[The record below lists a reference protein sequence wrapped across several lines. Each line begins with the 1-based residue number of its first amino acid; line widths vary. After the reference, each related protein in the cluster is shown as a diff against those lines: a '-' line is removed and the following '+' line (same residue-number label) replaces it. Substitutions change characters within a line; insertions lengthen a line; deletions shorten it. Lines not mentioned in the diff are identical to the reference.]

1 MSSQLLLQNGITHKL
16 LATTIP
22 IRNRQNNEEQKKTDS
37 KEKKESKLPSF
48 YTKPIFK
55 AKKHDCL

>member
-1 MSSQLLLQNGITHKL
+1 MSNQLLLSNGNTHKL
-16 LATTIP
+16 LAPVIP
-22 IRNRQNNEEQKKTDS
+22 IWNRKKNEREQKIDL

-48 YTKPIFK
+48 YTEPIFK